1 MTRGSKILLGI
12 LSFLPFVL
20 LIFYLGAIF
29 TFVTEMM
36 AIQHTG
42 EKPDPIF
49 VWTRVSGVIVWAIL
63 LGLLSLGLKI
73 YYIIHAVNNKAI
85 ESSERLVWVLIF
97 VFVGLIGYPIYWVLR
112 VWGGPTTTAPTS

>member
-20 LIFYLGAIF
+20 LVFYLAAVF
-29 TFVTEMM
+29 TFVAEM
-36 AIQHTG
+36 ITVGHSG

-49 VWTRVSGVIVWAIL
+49 VWTRMSGVLVWGIL

-73 YYIIHAVNNKAI
+73 YYIIHAVNNKQI
-85 ESSERLVWVLIF
+85 ESSERIIWVLIF
-97 VFVGLIGYPIYWVLR
+97 VFIGLIGYPIYWVIR
-112 VWGGPTTTAPTS
+112 IWNSPKPSVPTS